1 MRTADE
7 IDILEMRIRGL
18 ERELRD
24 MRETLRDKFA
34 MAAMNHIGGLQ
45 MAGMNDLTRQAVF
58 TSIAQFSYEMADAML
73 AARTVHPTP
82 KDTHDP
88 AAP

>member
-34 MAAMNHIGGLQ
+34 TAALDGLL
-45 MAGMNDLTRQAVF
+45 AHEHG
-58 TSIAQFSYEMADAML
+58 ADAPFELLAQWAYQIADEML
-73 AARTVHPTP
+73 IARKP
-82 KDTHDP
+82 KP
-88 AAP
+88 SPPK

>member
-7 IDILEMRIRGL
+7 IDILEMKVRGL

-34 MAAMNHIGGLQ
+34 MAALAAVPASIRVGNTADAAIWAYQ
-45 MAGMNDLTRQAVF
+45 MAD
-58 TSIAQFSYEMADAML
+58 SML
-73 AARTVHPTP
+73 AVRNNNPTTRKANP
-82 KDTHDP
+82 
-88 AAP
+88 

>member
-7 IDILEMRIRGL
+7 IDILEMKVRGL
-18 ERELRD
+18 ERELHD

-34 MAAMNHIGGLQ
+34 MAALPSVVSDYDRCPSFDVGVRAYQI
-45 MAGMNDLTRQAVF
+45 
-58 TSIAQFSYEMADAML
+58 ADAML
-73 AARTVHPTP
+73 AARTNQPTP
-82 KDTHDP
+82 KETHVP

>member
-34 MAAMNHIGGLQ
+34 TAALDGLLTHEHG
-45 MAGMNDLTRQAVF
+45 ADAPFDLL
-58 TSIAQFSYEMADAML
+58 AQWAYQIADAML
-73 AARTVHPTP
+73 AARTVQPTP
-82 KDTHDP
+82 KDNHDP